1 MNDKYYNP
9 YKIAIITPVY
19 NRKEDL
25 ERLFRSLNKQKNKHF
40 VWLII
45 DDGSVPA
52 LKNVVTKWQR
62 EATFNIF
69 YHYQNNM
76 GKMRAYKNAVNLINT
91 GWSIVVDS
99 DDWVD
104 KDMID
109 ILNKAVSSLP
119 DQNIGVVFPKRMGN
133 DDIEKWQNIPSQIN
147 IIALRY
153 QYGIKESAILLRH
166 STLIQAFLKIKLPSE
181 KFISEEILYNYLIK
195 NGEFKTDKH
204 IFYNAEYQIDGLTN
218 NVFNL
223 WLNSPQST
231 LILLKSR
238 YKAMLTL
245 PFKFR
250 IVGKAKTILNLN
262 AFCLASKNSF
272 WIETPNKVLSAALF
286 FPSLIVKKIR
296 FNGSKRKN
304 V

>member
-1 MNDKYYNP
+1 MNDKYNNP

-19 NRKEDL
+19 NRKKDL
-25 ERLFRSLNKQKNKHF
+25 ERLFQSLNCQTNKHF

-45 DDGSVPA
+45 DDGSFPT
-52 LKNVVTKWQR
+52 LKSIVSKWR
-62 EATFNIF
+62 KTATFIIF

-76 GKMRAYKNAVNLINT
+76 GKMHAYKNAVNLINT
-91 GWSIVVDS
+91 DWSIVVDS

-104 KDMID
+104 KNTIS
-109 ILNKAVSSLP
+109 ILDNVVSELSNK
-119 DQNIGVVFPKRMGN
+119 NIGIVFPKRMRN
-133 DDIEKWQNIPSQIN
+133 DDSKKWKNVPSQIN
-147 IIALRY
+147 LIALRY

-166 STLIQAFLKIKLPSE
+166 SVLIQAFSKLKLPSE

-195 NGEFKTDKH
+195 KGRFKTNSN

-223 WLNSPQST
+223 WLKSPQST
-231 LILLKSR
+231 LMLLKSR
-238 YKAMLTL
+238 YESMSTL
-245 PFKFR
+245 PFKFK
-250 IVGKAKTILNLN
+250 IVGKVKTILNLN
-262 AFCLASKNSF
+262 AFCLVNKNNL
-272 WIETPNKVLSAALF
+272 WVETPNRVLSTVLF
-286 FPSLIVKKIR
+286 LPSLLFKEVR

>member
-1 MNDKYYNP
+1 MNNKYNNP

-19 NRKEDL
+19 NRREDL
-25 ERLFRSLNKQKNKHF
+25 ERLFRSLNEQTNKHF
-40 VWLII
+40 VWVII
-45 DDGSVPA
+45 DDGSSPA
-52 LKNVVTKWQR
+52 LENVVNKWKK
-62 EATFNIF
+62 EAIFDIF

-76 GKMRAYKNAVNLINT
+76 GKMHAYKNAVNLINT
-91 GWSIVVDS
+91 EWSIVVDS

-104 KDMID
+104 KDAINV
-109 ILNKAVSSLP
+109 LNKAVYSLP
-119 DQNIGVVFPKRMGN
+119 NQNIGVIFPKRMRN
-133 DDIEKWQNIPSQIN
+133 DDVKKWKDIPSQIN
-147 IIALRY
+147 IIALHY

-166 STLIQAFLKIKLPSE
+166 STLIQAFLKIELPSE

-195 NGEFKTDKH
+195 KGEFKTDKH
-204 IFYNAEYQIDGLTN
+204 IFYNAEYQTDGLTN

-231 LILLKSR
+231 LLLLKSR
-238 YKAMLTL
+238 YNAMLFL

-250 IVGKAKTILNLN
+250 IIGRIKTILNLN
-262 AFCLASKNSF
+262 AFCLASKNNF
-272 WIETPNKVLSAALF
+272 WIEAPNKVLSTALLL
-286 FPSLIVKKIR
+286 PSLIFKKIR